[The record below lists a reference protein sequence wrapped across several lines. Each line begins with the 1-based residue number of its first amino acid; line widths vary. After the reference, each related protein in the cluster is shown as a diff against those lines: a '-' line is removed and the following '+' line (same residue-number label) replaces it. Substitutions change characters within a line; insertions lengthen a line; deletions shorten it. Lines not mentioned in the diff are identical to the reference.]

1 MNFELDPMVSIF
13 SLLRCA
19 NGLNRERAKFYG
31 LNDLE
36 TIILIHIGFMDK
48 PSQKNIVEKLGAPKQ
63 TVNNIIKNLEKDG
76 LIELIPDKTDK
87 RFRILRLTE
96 KGEKN
101 RDERLK
107 PINES
112 NKRMYDKL
120 GDEKAKEIKNALKLL
135 IDSIKEDFKKED
147 EWKV

>member
-63 TVNNIIKNLEKDG
+63 TVNNIIKSLEKDG

-101 RDERLK
+101 RDERVK
-107 PINES
+107 PISQS

-135 IDSIKEDFKKED
+135 NDTIREDFMKED
-147 EWKV
+147 E